1 MSYSVRDIRECNVDA
16 KQMIYY
22 CTIVGVSMLIRFK
35 LKQLNQFCLFFVM
48 LYCSCMFTYG
58 NCNSDTE
65 KSPGVVRHRIGY
77 IFKTFD
83 KSQCH
88 VELTT
93 FPFAKI
99 RVLLNAMVIIRT
111 AS

>member
-1 MSYSVRDIRECNVDA
+1 MFQSY
-16 KQMIYY
+16 
-22 CTIVGVSMLIRFK
+22 IRFK
-35 LKQLNQFCLFFVM
+35 LNQFSLSFCNVITVLVCNFI
-48 LYCSCMFTYG
+48 TYG
-58 NCNSDTE
+58 HCNSDTE

-77 IFKTFD
+77 IFKNLD